1 MSHYPPHLV
10 ENQQV
15 PNALIPFCSFSGNMS
30 ITGKTITGLEIPV
43 CNGFRKDTVDG
54 RLCYT
59 MYVNKLSSTEGMSI
73 MPGKGNGLVFAVDKG
88 LSIGADNHNRVPDDN
103 TLQDLL
109 DTKDPVDE
117 DSVTVYI
124 ATPHRFTARRQG
136 RYMMTALKNMTG
148 TKSFFNLPDKT
159 KECQM
164 DSEGECKRKK
174 LRAELVNKCGCL
186 PWALKLETEV

>member
-1 MSHYPPHLV
+1 MSQHPPHLV
-10 ENQQV
+10 ENQLI
-15 PNALIPFCSFSGNMS
+15 PNAFIPFCSFSGNMS
-30 ITGKTITGLEIPV
+30 ITGKTIDGLEIPV
-43 CNGFRKDTVDG
+43 CDGFRKDTVDG

-59 MYVNKLSSTEGMSI
+59 MYVNKLPSTEEMPMMS
-73 MPGKGNGLVFAVDKG
+73 GKGKGLLFAVDKG
-88 LSIGADNHNRVPDDN
+88 LSIGEDNHNRVPVDN

-109 DTKDPVDE
+109 NIQDPVDE

-124 ATPHRFTARRQG
+124 ATPHMFTVRRQG
-136 RYMMTALKNMTG
+136 WYVLADLKKMNG
-148 TKSFFNLPDKT
+148 TKSFFNLPDEAKG
-159 KECQM
+159 CQM

>member
-1 MSHYPPHLV
+1 MSQHPPHLV
-10 ENQQV
+10 ENQLI
-15 PNALIPFCSFSGNMS
+15 PNAFIPFCSFSGNMS
-30 ITGKTITGLEIPV
+30 ITGKTIDGLEIPV
-43 CNGFRKDTVDG
+43 CDGFRKDTVDG

-59 MYVNKLSSTEGMSI
+59 MYVNRFSTKGMSM
-73 MPGKGNGLVFAVDKG
+73 MPGKGNGLVFAIDKG
-88 LSIGADNHNRVPDDN
+88 LSIGADNHDRVPDDN

-109 DTKDPVDE
+109 STKDPVDE

-124 ATPHRFTARRQG
+124 ATPHRFIARRQG
-136 RYMMTALKNMTG
+136 RYMMTVLKNMNG

-174 LRAELVNKCGCL
+174 FRTELGNKCGCL
-186 PWALKLETEV
+186 PLALKLETEV

>member
-1 MSHYPPHLV
+1 MEL
-10 ENQQV
+10 
-15 PNALIPFCSFSGNMS
+15 
-30 ITGKTITGLEIPV
+30 KIPV
-43 CNGFRKDTVDG
+43 CDGFRKDTVDG

-59 MYVNKLSSTEGMSI
+59 MYVNKLPSTEKTPMMS
-73 MPGKGNGLVFAVDKG
+73 GKGKGLLFAVDKG
-88 LSIGADNHNRVPDDN
+88 LSIGADFQRVPDDN

-109 DTKDPVDE
+109 DNQDPVEE

-186 PWALKLETEV
+186 PWALKLETEVLENTHFSNNDFLYEQ